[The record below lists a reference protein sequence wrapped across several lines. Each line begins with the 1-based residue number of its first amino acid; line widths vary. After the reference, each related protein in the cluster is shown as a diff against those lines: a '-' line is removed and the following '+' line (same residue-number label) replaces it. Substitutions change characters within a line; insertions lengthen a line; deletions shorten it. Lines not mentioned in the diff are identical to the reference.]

1 MHARFQSS
9 RRPRP
14 GYGVYT
20 PTYDTKAYF
29 GGSTPTTVVDGAS
42 GTKTKGGMSDSK
54 WGDLIGG
61 LKDVAV
67 SVTQTVGGIEQAR
80 LAGKSSTGGGTYQPS
95 TGGGTYQPSSSGSG
109 GISGT
114 SIAIGVGVVAV
125 LAVGGYF
132 VFRKK

>member
-1 MHARFQSS
+1 MHARFQSA
-9 RRPRP
+9 RPRS
-14 GYGVYT
+14 GYGYE
-20 PTYDTKAYF
+20 YSL
-29 GGSTPTTVVDGAS
+29 GGSYPPPPTTVVDAS

-54 WGDLIGG
+54 WDSLISGI
-61 LKDVAV
+61 KDV
-67 SVTQTVGGIEQAR
+67 VTTGIQTVGGIEQQR

-95 TGGGTYQPSSSGSG
+95 TGSTYQPSGSG

-114 SIAIGVGVVAV
+114 TIAIGVGVVAV

>member
-1 MHARFQSS
+1 MHARFQSA
-9 RRPRP
+9 RPRS
-14 GYGVYT
+14 GYGFT
-20 PTYDTKAYF
+20 PTYDTNAYF
-29 GGSTPTTVVDGAS
+29 SGSTPTTNTVVDTT

-54 WGDLIGG
+54 WSDLISGIADIG
-61 LKDVAV
+61 KTAI
-67 SVTQTVGGIEQAR
+67 QTVGGIEQQR

-95 TGGGTYQPSSSGSG
+95 TGSTYQPSSSGGSG

-114 SIAIGVGVVAV
+114 TIAIGVGVVAV

>member
-9 RRPRP
+9 RHPRS
-14 GYGVYT
+14 GFGVAYT
-20 PTYDTKAYF
+20 GQDDWDFSKN
-29 GGSTPTTVVDGAS
+29 SSQQPTTVVDGS

-54 WGDLIGG
+54 WSDLISGI
-61 LKDVAV
+61 KDV
-67 SVTQTVGGIEQAR
+67 VTTGIQTVGGIEQQR

-95 TGGGTYQPSSSGSG
+95 TGSTYQPSGST

-114 SIAIGVGVVAV
+114 TIAIGVGVVAV

>member
-1 MHARFQSS
+1 MHARFQSA
-9 RRPRP
+9 RPRS
-14 GYGVYT
+14 GYGYDYSLGGSYT
-20 PTYDTKAYF
+20 PP
-29 GGSTPTTVVDGAS
+29 PTTVVDAS
-42 GTKTKGGMSDSK
+42 GTKTKVGMSDSK
-54 WGDLIGG
+54 WSDLISGIADIG
-61 LKDVAV
+61 KTAI
-67 SVTQTVGGIEQAR
+67 QTVGGIEQQR

-114 SIAIGVGVVAV
+114 TIAIGVGVVAV

>member
-1 MHARFQSS
+1 MTMHARFQSS
-9 RRPRP
+9 RHPRP
-14 GYGVYT
+14 GYGYEYILGGYT
-20 PTYDTKAYF
+20 PTTN
-29 GGSTPTTVVDGAS
+29 TVVDAS

-54 WGDLIGG
+54 WSDLIGG

-95 TGGGTYQPSSSGSG
+95 TGSTYQPSSSGGSG

-114 SIAIGVGVVAV
+114 TIAIGVGVVAV